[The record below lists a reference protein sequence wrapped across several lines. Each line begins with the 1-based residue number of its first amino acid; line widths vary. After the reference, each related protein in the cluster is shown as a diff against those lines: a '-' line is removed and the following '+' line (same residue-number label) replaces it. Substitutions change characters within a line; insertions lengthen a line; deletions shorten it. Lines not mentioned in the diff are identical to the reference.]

1 MEGPSEFAEGLA
13 IGVRSVFSGVLG
25 GAAGTVSKIT
35 GALGKGLASLTFD
48 EKFMQKR
55 RETIKRR
62 AHNDNLAVGMA
73 RNAKELGMGF
83 IGGISG
89 VVLKPMEG
97 AKEEGVGGFFKG
109 VGKGVAGLVT
119 RPTGG
124 IVDFASGTFDTVK
137 RATELNDVVSR
148 RARPARYIHPDGV
161 VRYYDNKEALGARI
175 VSQVDKGRLAKDV
188 YVMHENII
196 GDREMLVLTNKRV
209 VYIQTNPVMGGWSS
223 DWEYEYSALAD
234 VPPKIEKEDKKWYL
248 IIQHQVTPDSITVRQ
263 FNKIFFYQEEK
274 KSVLGLF
281 GKHSV
286 KKIFLPEGSTKETAQ
301 FLARM
306 IEDLRT
312 CKEDNFEPVFMKM
325 IKQKNK

>member
-48 EKFMQKR
+48 EKYMQKR

-73 RNAKELGMGF
+73 RNTKELGMGF

-89 VVLKPMEG
+89 VVMKPIEG
-97 AKEEGVGGFFKG
+97 ARDEGVGGFFKG

-137 RATELNDVVSR
+137 RATEVNDEVSR

-161 VRYYDNKEALGARI
+161 VRYYDKKEAIGAKM
-175 VSQVDKGRLAKDV
+175 VSQVDKGRLARDV
-188 YVMHENII
+188 YIMHENII
-196 GDREMLVLTNKRV
+196 GDREILVLTNKRV
-209 VYIQTNPVMGGWSS
+209 LYIQTNPVMGGWSI

-248 IIQHQVTPDSITVRQ
+248 IIQHQVGRQ
-263 FNKIFFYQEEK
+263 QTHRDPEINLLCH
-274 KSVLGLF
+274 VLGGEKISSWIVREKLQQEDF
-281 GKHSV
+281 PARGLDHGNSPVPGSDDRGSQSV
-286 KKIFLPEGSTKETAQ
+286 SGQ
-301 FLARM
+301 F
-306 IEDLRT
+306 
-312 CKEDNFEPVFMKM
+312 
-325 IKQKNK
+325 